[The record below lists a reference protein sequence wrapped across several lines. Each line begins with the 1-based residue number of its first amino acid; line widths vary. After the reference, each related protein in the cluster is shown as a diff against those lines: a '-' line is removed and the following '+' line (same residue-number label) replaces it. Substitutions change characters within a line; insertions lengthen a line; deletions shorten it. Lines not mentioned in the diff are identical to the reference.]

1 MISMELLFSCFS
13 IRIRF
18 VVRKY
23 RGYGILSN
31 ILSMASKAAS
41 AVLPSHHDYRPVSEF
56 RCYGTKVL
64 SRQNTTPSLED
75 LEYNET
81 CVPRLSDQDT
91 VLIVIAI
98 SQVII
103 SVLADDDLHT

>member
-1 MISMELLFSCFS
+1 MVYYHISCRRRRKPLRLFFP
-13 IRIRF
+13 
-18 VVRKY
+18 
-23 RGYGILSN
+23 LN
-31 ILSMASKAAS
+31 
-41 AVLPSHHDYRPVSEF
+41 HDYRPVSEF

-81 CVPRLSDQDT
+81 CVPRLSDQDI

-103 SVLADDDLHT
+103 SALADDDLHI